1 MERNLHL
8 SRLFLRLVI
17 MNIFKYFVMSLAMC
31 GLLLCGQGSLYAQ
44 GSGKNNT
51 FEGVVRMDKT
61 VHDFGDILVSDGP
74 VTATF
79 TATNVGDKAL
89 LIYNVVT
96 SCGCTSVE
104 WTKKPIAPGQTGTI
118 KATFKNDEKGYPFDK
133 SLTVYF
139 SGLKRPV
146 VLRLRGVSHDRQ
158 FTLEE
163 IYTTRFGNL
172 GFKKVDIKGGNLSQ
186 DQQKSGDIVV
196 ANLGSKPLTLSFSDV
211 SQGLSLKV
219 SPNPVPA
226 NSTAHLSY
234 TVTAD
239 RQHWGK
245 NYYYATP
252 LVDGRS
258 YKATVTPSKEPEPV
272 AAGTEAVIADP
283 NPELGAGK
291 SRIGIFTYTKENF
304 SGLTEKERGAGS
316 NPVADASTFSF
327 GKVKEG
333 TKVDCSFAFANKG
346 KSPFRIYKV
355 DSESSH
361 VKALPFSDVPAG
373 GKGDLKVT
381 FDTKGFPA
389 GECLVVLTLTT
400 NSPLR
405 PIINL
410 YLTGWVTA

>member
-1 MERNLHL
+1 
-8 SRLFLRLVI
+8 
-17 MNIFKYFVMSLAMC
+17 MNIFRIFAFSLAMSAMLFL
-31 GLLLCGQGSLYAQ
+31 GEGNLRAQ
-44 GSGKNNT
+44 GSGKDNT
-51 FEGVVRMDKT
+51 FDGIVRMDKV
-61 VHDFGDILVSDGP
+61 VHDFGDIMVADGP

-79 TATNVGDKAL
+79 TAKNVSDKAL
-89 LIYNVVT
+89 LIYNVVS

-104 WTKKPIAPGQTGTI
+104 WTRKPIAPGQTGTI
-118 KATFKNDEKGYPFDK
+118 KATFRNDEKGYPFDK

-139 SGLKRPV
+139 SGVKRPV
-146 VLRLRGVSHDRQ
+146 VLRLRGVSHDRK
-158 FTLEE
+158 FTLDEV
-163 IYTTRFGNL
+163 YTTRFGNL
-172 GFKKVDIKGGNLSQ
+172 AFKKVDIKGGNLSQ
-186 DQQKSGDIVV
+186 GQQKSGDIVV
-196 ANLGSKPLTLSFSDV
+196 ANLGNKPLTVSFSDV

-226 NSTAHLSY
+226 GATAHVSY

-252 LVDGRS
+252 VVDGRS
-258 YKATVTPSKEPEPV
+258 YKAVVAPSAEPER
-272 AAGTEAVIADP
+272 AARGTEALVADP

-304 SGLTEKERGAGS
+304 SSLTEKERMAGS
-316 NPVADASTFSF
+316 NPMADESTFSF
-327 GKVKEG
+327 GKVRAGE
-333 TKVDCSFAFANKG
+333 KVDCSFSFTNKG
-346 KSPFRIYKV
+346 KSDLRIYKV

-361 VKALPFSDVPAG
+361 VTAQPFADVPAG

-381 FDTKGFPA
+381 FDTKGFPV

-405 PIINL
+405 PIMNL

>member
-1 MERNLHL
+1 
-8 SRLFLRLVI
+8 
-17 MNIFKYFVMSLAMC
+17 MNIFRNFAFSLAMSAMLFF
-31 GLLLCGQGSLYAQ
+31 GEGSLRAQ
-44 GSGKNNT
+44 VSGKDNT
-51 FEGVVRMDKT
+51 FDGIVRMDKV
-61 VHDFGDILVSDGP
+61 VHDFGDIMVADGP

-79 TATNVGDKAL
+79 TAKNVSDKAL
-89 LIYNVVT
+89 LIYNVVS

-104 WTKKPIAPGQTGTI
+104 WTRKPIAPGQTGTI

-139 SGLKRPV
+139 SGVKRPV
-146 VLRLRGVSHDRQ
+146 VLRLRGVSHDRK
-158 FTLEE
+158 FTLDEV
-163 IYTTRFGNL
+163 YTTRFGNL
-172 GFKKVDIKGGNLSQ
+172 AFKKVDIKGGNLSQ
-186 DQQKSGDIVV
+186 GQQKSGDIVV
-196 ANLGSKPLTLSFSDV
+196 ANLGGKPLNVSFSDV

-226 NSTAHLSY
+226 GTTAHVSY

-252 LVDGRS
+252 VVDGRS
-258 YKATVTPSKEPEPV
+258 YKAVVTPSAEPERTSR
-272 AAGTEAVIADP
+272 GTEALVADP
-283 NPELGAGK
+283 NPELGVGK

-304 SGLTEKERGAGS
+304 SSLTEKERMAGS
-316 NPVADASTFSF
+316 NPMADESTFSF
-327 GKVKEG
+327 GKVRAGE
-333 TKVDCSFAFANKG
+333 KVDCSFSFTNKG
-346 KSPFRIYKV
+346 KSDLRIYKV

-361 VKALPFSDVPAG
+361 VTAQPFADVPAG

-381 FDTKGFPA
+381 FDTKGFPV

-405 PIINL
+405 PIMNL

>member
-1 MERNLHL
+1 
-8 SRLFLRLVI
+8 
-17 MNIFKYFVMSLAMC
+17 MNIFKSFLVSLAASA
-31 GLLLCGQGSLYAQ
+31 LLLAAEGILAAQ
-44 GSGKNNT
+44 GSGKDNT
-51 FEGVVRMDKT
+51 FEGTVRMDKT
-61 VHDFGDILVSDGP
+61 VHDFGDIMVSDGP

-79 TATNVGDKAL
+79 TATNVSDKAL
-89 LIYNVVT
+89 LIYNVVS

-104 WTKKPIAPGQTGTI
+104 WTRKPVAPGQSGTI

-146 VLRLRGVSHDRQ
+146 ILRLRGVSHDRK
-158 FTLEE
+158 FTLDEL
-163 IYTTRFGNL
+163 YTTRFGNL

-186 DQQKSGDIVV
+186 GQQKSGDILV
-196 ANLGSKPLTLSFSDV
+196 ANLGGKPLSLSFSDV

-226 NSTAHLSY
+226 GATAKVSY

-239 RQHWGK
+239 RKHWGK

-252 LVDGRS
+252 VVDGRS
-258 YKATVTPSKEPEPV
+258 YKAVVKPSAESDPV

-291 SRIGIFTYTKENF
+291 SRIGIYTYTKENF
-304 SGLTEKERGAGS
+304 SNLTEKERRDGS
-316 NPVADASTFSF
+316 NPMADESTFSF
-327 GKVKEG
+327 GKVKAGER
-333 TKVDCSFAFANKG
+333 VDCSFSFTNKG
-346 KSPFRIYKV
+346 KSVLRIYKV

-361 VKALPFSDVPAG
+361 VKAQPFSDLPAG
-373 GKGDLKVT
+373 GSADLKVT

-389 GECLVVLTLTT
+389 GECLIVLTLTT

-405 PIINL
+405 PIVNL

>member
-1 MERNLHL
+1 MSIFNNL
-8 SRLFLRLVI
+8 
-17 MNIFKYFVMSLAMC
+17 A
-31 GLLLCGQGSLYAQ
+31 LLLAVSGLFFCGGGNLLAQ
-44 GSGKNNT
+44 GSGKDNT
-51 FEGVVRMDKT
+51 FEGIVRLDKT
-61 VHDFGDILVSDGP
+61 VHDFGDIMVSDGP

-79 TATNVGDKAL
+79 TATNVSGKSL
-89 LIYNVVT
+89 LIYNVAT

-104 WTKKPIAPGQTGTI
+104 WTRKPIEPGQAGTI

-139 SGLKRPV
+139 SGAKRPV
-146 VLRLRGVSHDRQ
+146 ILRLRGVSHDKE

-186 DQQKSGDIVV
+186 GQQKSGDVLV
-196 ANLGSKPLTLSFSDV
+196 ANLGGKPLKLSFSNV

-226 NSTAHLSY
+226 GSTAKVSY

-252 LVDGRS
+252 VVDGRS
-258 YKATVTPSKEPEPV
+258 YKAVVKPSPEGETK
-272 AAGTEAVIADP
+272 AAGAEAIVADP

-291 SRIGIFTYTKENF
+291 SRIGIFTFTKENF
-304 SGLTEKERGAGS
+304 SGLTDRERGAGA
-316 NPVADASTFSF
+316 NPVADESTYSF
-327 GKVKEG
+327 GKVKAGE
-333 TKVDCSFAFANKG
+333 KVDCVFSFTNKG
-346 KSPFRIYKV
+346 KSPFRVYKV
-355 DSESSH
+355 DSESLR
-361 VKALPFSDVPAG
+361 VKALPFADVPVG
-373 GKGDLKVT
+373 GRGDLKVT

-389 GECLVVLTLTT
+389 GECLIVLTLTT